1 VTVQLTET
9 VTVAEAIWVL
19 AALVG
24 VAVNTWALL
33 DAIQDRCAL
42 LRSGRNGALG
52 IISIG
57 NVRRE
62 ALRVCIQGAF
72 LIVGLVSLTQQ
83 PSARPSGEPGIL
95 SLVVPPVLIGV
106 ALTLVVMA
114 VLDRADRYRVLG
126 LLRVQRGEERRKRQT
141 YPHPGRRATDHT
153 EGHGG

>member
-9 VTVAEAIWVL
+9 LTVAEAIWVL

-24 VAVNTWALL
+24 VAFNTWALL

-42 LRSGRNGALG
+42 IKSGRNGALG
-52 IISIG
+52 IISVG

-62 ALRVCIQGAF
+62 AMRVGIQIAF
-72 LIVGLVSLTQQ
+72 LLVGVVSLTQPPAAQ
-83 PSARPSGEPGIL
+83 PSGEPGIL
-95 SLVVPPVLIGV
+95 ALVVPPVLIGV

-114 VLDRADRYRVLG
+114 VLDRGDRYRVLG
-126 LLRVQRGEERRKRQT
+126 LLRIQRGEERRKVQT